1 MQAVD
6 VILDQDDEDID
17 ENAGG
22 AVVINMGGPGHEDG
36 MIQPGTDSLT
46 IQPFVFHKLNSLN
59 CYMPLSWAILPYSYQ
74 SLHANVEKCMYG
86 FIFAVLHLTSC
97 MLLMA
102 SCL

>member
-36 MIQPGTDSLT
+36 MIQPGIDSLT
-46 IQPFVFHKLNSLN
+46 IQ
-59 CYMPLSWAILPYSYQ
+59 
-74 SLHANVEKCMYG
+74 
-86 FIFAVLHLTSC
+86 
-97 MLLMA
+97 LLFPCA
-102 SCL
+102 